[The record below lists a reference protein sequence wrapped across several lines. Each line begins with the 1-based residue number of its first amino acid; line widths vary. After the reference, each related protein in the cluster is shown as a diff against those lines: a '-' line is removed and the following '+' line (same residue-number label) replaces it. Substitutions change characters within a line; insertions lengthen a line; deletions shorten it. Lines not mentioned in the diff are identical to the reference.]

1 MRGDAAPRREMI
13 AECIENGPRER
24 MRKPGAVINPLR
36 KAAYMN
42 GANVSADDELTALS
56 TALQGR
62 KMTQ

>member
-1 MRGDAAPRREMI
+1 MI